1 MGKRMNKSLLVI
13 EDDPGIQG
21 FLKDLLLDN
30 GYAVDVVSRGTE
42 GLQSIDRTKPDLVI
56 LDLGLPDISGESVCL
71 EIRKKYPHL
80 RVIILSAKHNIVDI
94 INGLQLGADDYIT
107 KPFVADEFLARINAR
122 LRYSEE
128 EESIL
133 KIADLIMNLS
143 THEVQRGERSIELTA
158 QEFKLL
164 HYMMM
169 NKGRVLTRDMIL
181 NRLWMSS
188 PDIET
193 RVVDVYIGYLRKKID
208 TGFTKKLIRS
218 IRGFGY
224 MLKM

>member
-1 MGKRMNKSLLVI
+1 MNKSLLVI

-30 GYAVDVVSRGTE
+30 GYSVDVVSRGTE
-42 GLQSIDRTKPDLVI
+42 GLSRIDRSKPDLVI

-71 EIRKKYPHL
+71 EIRKRYPHL

-122 LRYSEE
+122 LRYNDEE
-128 EESIL
+128 DSVL
-133 KIADLIMNLS
+133 RVDDLIMNLN
-143 THEVQRGERSIELTA
+143 THEVMRGETAIDLTA

-164 HYMMM
+164 HYLIT

-188 PDIET
+188 PDVET

-208 TGFTKKLIRS
+208 SDFEKKLIRS

-224 MLKM
+224 MMRNDN

>member
-1 MGKRMNKSLLVI
+1 MNKSLLVI

-21 FLKDLLLDN
+21 YLKDLLLDN
-30 GYAVDVVSRGTE
+30 GYSVEVVSRGTD
-42 GLQSIDRTKPDLVI
+42 GLIRIERAKPDLVI

-80 RVIILSAKHNIVDI
+80 RLIILSAKHNIVDV

-122 LRYSEE
+122 LRYNADDD
-128 EESIL
+128 SIL
-133 KIADLIMNLS
+133 RVDDLQMNLL
-143 THEVQRGERSIELTA
+143 THQVRRGSREIFLTA

-164 HYMMM
+164 HYLIM

-181 NRLWMSS
+181 NRIWMSS
-188 PDIET
+188 PEIET

-208 TGFTKKLIRS
+208 SEFEKKLIRS

-224 MLKM
+224 MIREHSM

>member
-1 MGKRMNKSLLVI
+1 MNKSLLVI
-13 EDDPGIQG
+13 EDDPSIRG

-30 GYAVDVVSRGTE
+30 GYAVNVVSRGTE
-42 GLQSIDRTKPDLVI
+42 GLRSIDQTRPDLVI

-80 RVIILSAKHNIVDI
+80 RVIILSAKHNIVDV

-122 LRYSEE
+122 LRYSNEE
-128 EESIL
+128 NSVI
-133 KIADLIMNLS
+133 KIDDLTLNLN
-143 THEVQRGERSIELTA
+143 THDVIRNDIAIELTA

-164 HYMMM
+164 NYMMM

-181 NRLWMSS
+181 NRLWVSS
-188 PDIET
+188 PEVET

-208 TGFTKKLIRS
+208 LGFSKKLIRS

-224 MLKM
+224 MLKE

>member
-1 MGKRMNKSLLVI
+1 MNKSLLVI

-21 FLKDLLLDN
+21 YLRDLLLDN
-30 GYAVDVVSRGTE
+30 GYSVDVVSRGTE
-42 GLQSIDRTKPDLVI
+42 GLKRIDTAKPDLVI

-71 EIRKKYPHL
+71 EIRKKHPHL

-107 KPFVADEFLARINAR
+107 KPFVADEFLARVNAR
-122 LRYSEE
+122 LRYSEDE
-128 EESIL
+128 DSVL
-133 KIADLIMNLS
+133 RVDDLVMNLQ
-143 THEVQRGERSIELTA
+143 THEVTRGTEQIDLTA

-164 HYMMM
+164 HYLIM

-188 PDIET
+188 PDVET

-208 TGFTKKLIRS
+208 AGFETKLIKS

-224 MLKM
+224 MLREPAL